1 MADATSDFLCPITH
15 ELMTDPVIDP
25 NGNNYERSAIEN
37 WLKEQ
42 SESPIVSSILRAKN
56 PFFNTLFC
64 RLILILLSMIFVQMM
79 HYVQGLKNIEIINH
93 HQTTL

>member
-1 MADATSDFLCPITH
+1 LSPEEVEYRKKMADATSDFLCPITH

-42 SESPIVSSILRAKN
+42 SESPVVSSILRAK
-56 PFFNTLFC
+56 THFC
-64 RLILILLSMIFVQMM
+64 LILCFVDSYSSYSQ
-79 HYVQGLKNIEIINH
+79 
-93 HQTTL
+93 